1 MFMAGIML
9 ELDFKHLDEKIR
21 TGNRLEPDK
30 QEENPSPELTTGGIV
45 INNSVFEAL
54 DERLVSG
61 SQESCLVLLMRKKF
75 CPLTLSH
82 F

>member
-30 QEENPSPELTTGGIV
+30 QEENLSPELTSGGIV

-61 SQESCLVLLMRKKF
+61 SQESCLVLLMR
-75 CPLTLSH
+75 
-82 F
+82 